1 MAYPKLKTTKR
12 DVPIKELAERFGCS
26 TRTVARAWSQ
36 SRADYLAENTIS
48 RDKPWE
54 KLGISRT
61 TWYRRRKPM
70 PSETVQQET
79 K

>member
-12 DVPIKELAERFGCS
+12 DVPIKELAARFGCS

-36 SRADYLAENTIS
+36 SREDYLAENTIS

-54 KLGISRT
+54 HFGISRA
-61 TWYRRRKPM
+61 TWYRRGKPM
-70 PSETVQQET
+70 PSENLSQ
-79 K
+79 

>member
-36 SRADYLAENTIS
+36 SRADYLASAVIS
-48 RDKPWE
+48 RGNNSASAAVLGTDVGNQCRLKP
-54 KLGISRT
+54 
-61 TWYRRRKPM
+61 
-70 PSETVQQET
+70 
-79 K
+79 